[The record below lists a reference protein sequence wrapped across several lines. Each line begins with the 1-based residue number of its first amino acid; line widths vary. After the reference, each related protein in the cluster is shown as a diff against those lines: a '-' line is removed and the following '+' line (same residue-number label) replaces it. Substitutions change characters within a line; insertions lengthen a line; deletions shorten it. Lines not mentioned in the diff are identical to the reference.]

1 MQLSQQ
7 KDIDVKAIIL
17 RTILYISL
25 SVLAIG
31 FLFPIFWV
39 MVSSFKPAGE
49 LFTWPPTFWPQNP
62 TLDNYTGALARGNFG
77 WYFRN
82 TTFSTVVATAL
93 TVIINVMSG
102 YVFAKYKFRFQNI
115 LFAMVLATLMVP
127 LEVIMIPIFRVI
139 VATGLF
145 NSLWGIIIP
154 AVASPTSVFLV
165 RQYYKSIPDE
175 FMEAARIDGASE
187 FGIFLRVMLPIAK
200 PVIAVLCIISF
211 MWRWNDFL
219 WPMLVI
225 QSRNLFTIQ
234 LALASYSGEFNVD
247 WNSLLAMSSISMIPV
262 IVVFI
267 ILQKHIIG
275 GVISGGVKG

>member
-1 MQLSQQ
+1 MQLSQS
-7 KDIDVKAIIL
+7 KIDAKSLIWRVLLYAALIL
-17 RTILYISL
+17 
-25 SVLAIG
+25 LAVV
-31 FLFPIFWV
+31 FLFPIAWV
-39 MVSSFKPAGE
+39 MISAFKPAGE
-49 LFTWPPTFWPQNP
+49 LFTWPPTLLPQNP
-62 TLDNYTGALARGNFG
+62 TLDNFAGALARGNFP

-82 TTFSTVVATAL
+82 TAFSTIVATAL

-102 YVFAKYKFRFQNI
+102 YVFAKYKFRFQGL

-139 VATGLF
+139 VATNLF

-200 PVIAVLCIISF
+200 PIIAVLCIISF

-225 QSRNLFTIQ
+225 QSRSLYTIQ
-234 LALASYSGEFNVD
+234 LALANYSGEFNVD

-267 ILQKHIIG
+267 ALQKHIIG
-275 GVISGGVKG
+275 GIISGGVKG